1 MYNRYTP
8 NTQGGF
14 RRQTVAPE
22 REKPGGAPTPPRA
35 QGQSGPGT
43 REPSGPAPKGEERP
57 AATAGAPQARR
68 ETPPRAGTAVP
79 APRETA
85 SVRSGG
91 GPAGNFLG
99 GLLSGFD
106 RGDTLV
112 LLILLLLLME
122 GNEDSTTVVMTLAI
136 YLMLQ

>member
-14 RRQTVAPE
+14 RRQTVPQERPREEKKAPAAPE
-22 REKPGGAPTPPRA
+22 
-35 QGQSGPGT
+35 
-43 REPSGPAPKGEERP
+43 
-57 AATAGAPQARR
+57 
-68 ETPPRAGTAVP
+68 PPRAGSRAQEPP
-79 APRETA
+79 ARREAPPRGAAAPVSREPA
-85 SVRSGG
+85 APPQ
-91 GPAGNFLG
+91 PAGTLQGNPLA

>member
-14 RRQTVAPE
+14 RRQTVPQE
-22 REKPGGAPTPPRA
+22 REKPGAPAPQTRNQA
-35 QGQSGPGT
+35 QSGPGA
-43 REPSGPAPKGEERP
+43 RETSGPGGGERP
-57 AATAGAPQARR
+57 KADRAAPQPRR
-68 ETPPRAGTAVP
+68 ETPPQTQSAPPV
-79 APRETA
+79 PRET
-85 SVRSGG
+85 VPTCSGDG
-91 GPAGNFLG
+91 GNFLS
-99 GLLSGFD
+99 GLLARFD
-106 RGDTLV
+106 RGDILV